1 MKKDFTFSIGNII
14 WIMGVIFSMGIAYS
28 QIVQLGE
35 DISVLERRLEKKIKV
50 INENEDRIIELEK
63 ELAKIE
69 GCKHN

>member
-1 MKKDFTFSIGNII
+1 MKKDFTISIGNII

-35 DISVLERRLEKKIKV
+35 DILVLEKRLEKKIKI

-69 GCKHN
+69 GCKNN